1 MIAVQKFRE
10 MLLQFLECYDLRRL
24 HRFYFDL
31 LVHFIID

>member
-10 MLLQFLECYDLRRL
+10 TLLQFLECYDLQSL